1 MFVNLHELTHIAST
15 KNDPGHKIDF
25 WKNFKIIL
33 QEAKEIGVYK
43 PINYK
48 KTPVNYSGMNIFN
61 NPYYIN
67 DSLQDKLIAEELR
80 LDKMDECLS
89 KQNNPENN

>member
-48 KTPVNYSGMNIFN
+48 KTPVNYCGMNIFY
-61 NPYYIN
+61 NPYFN
-67 DSLQDKLIAEELR
+67 KKL
-80 LDKMDECLS
+80 
-89 KQNNPENN
+89 